1 MEEDVMLAQAAG
13 VKMVTIAAPNVER
26 WFTVEF
32 TNGAKRTVVEG
43 ENGKPLV
50 YEVNPFEAKGF
61 QPVRILL
68 DPATTSAGGHPEKA
82 AHSRRTPSKAFGDQS
97 ETRNLSSRALMHGLV
112 VFTDTLTK
120 NSILARLAGV
130 IEEPRFRNWT
140 LNRQPTLSRLSLSSN
155 CGVGQ

>member
-26 WFTVEF
+26 WFTIEF

-61 QPVRILL
+61 QPVRRARRGI
-68 DPATTSAGGHPEKA
+68 
-82 AHSRRTPSKAFGDQS
+82 SRQGR
-97 ETRNLSSRALMHGLV
+97 
-112 VFTDTLTK
+112 
-120 NSILARLAGV
+120 
-130 IEEPRFRNWT
+130 
-140 LNRQPTLSRLSLSSN
+140 
-155 CGVGQ
+155 